1 MTVTK
6 DQRIAE
12 LEACKKGV
20 EAMLCD
26 GQERIAQLE
35 HAIDKVIE
43 TKILEKGA
51 FVLNPDEVG
60 ISQHVDG
67 ALAGGRRMVAARP
80 KAGAGRPLEG
90 AKAVDGDRICP

>member
-1 MTVTK
+1 MTVAK
-6 DQRIAE
+6 DQRIAA
-12 LEACKKGV
+12 LEACKNGL

-51 FVLNPDEVG
+51 FVLNPG
-60 ISQHVDG
+60 MKR
-67 ALAGGRRMVAARP
+67 ALANMSTVRW
-80 KAGAGRPLEG
+80 LEEQG
-90 AKAVDGDRICP
+90 